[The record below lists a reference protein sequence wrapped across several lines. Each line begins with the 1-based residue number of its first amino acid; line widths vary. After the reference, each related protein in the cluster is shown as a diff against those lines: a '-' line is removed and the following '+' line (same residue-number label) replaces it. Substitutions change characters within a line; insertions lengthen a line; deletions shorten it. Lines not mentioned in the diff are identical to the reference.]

1 MRSICVFVTMGLAL
15 AVSPMQAKRP
25 ATVAPVAAM
34 AATLVPAPHKR
45 GVTRIRSAPLPMA
58 MVAILPSMW
67 VQTECRRVGNR
78 MLC

>member
-1 MRSICVFVTMGLAL
+1 MLGLAL

-25 ATVAPVAAM
+25 TAVAPVAPM
-34 AATLVPAPHKR
+34 AATIAPAPAKSGAKHVR
-45 GVTRIRSAPLPMA
+45 QAPAAIA

-67 VQTECRRVGNR
+67 VQTECKRVGNR